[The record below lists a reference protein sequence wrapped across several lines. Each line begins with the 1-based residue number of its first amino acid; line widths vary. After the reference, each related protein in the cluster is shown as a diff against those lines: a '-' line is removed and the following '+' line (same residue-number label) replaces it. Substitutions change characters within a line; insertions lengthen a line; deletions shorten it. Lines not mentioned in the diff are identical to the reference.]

1 MLNLLR
7 NARRDAIRQG
17 PDLVLWRAVNRGW
30 TLRRLR
36 CARGRVA
43 ASDVGDVAPVFDLR
57 RDNPIHWPRDS
68 ANEVALLGPPGL
80 LPPGAAPEPAHSQTR
95 SRNPRH
101 LRRYHHIIDAAEF
114 HADPASRASLLARL
128 AANGVVIHA
137 LTGSDEAAD
146 ARLRALLGD
155 ELYGLLTANAAG
167 LDAGERELRSIAM
180 RRAALR
186 EHSTWGRNTAG
197 LPAVSILLATR
208 RPALLPDALA
218 AAARQT
224 YPKLE
229 LSLALHGDAESFD
242 GVEGCIKEM
251 PFPVRVTRTPAEAT
265 LGAALNAAVAASGGA
280 LVAKL
285 DDDDCYGPEHVW
297 DLVLAREYS
306 GARLV
311 GKGVEFVYLAA
322 SGQTLHCRSGRG
334 EAYRASSLAG
344 GTLLLSRR
352 DLARIGGW
360 RDAPRGV
367 DTALVNAM
375 LRRGGGVYRTHG
387 AGYILVRH
395 SHGHTWPES
404 EARFLAKADRIIPGW
419 APAAAGLP
427 DAPLPPIA
435 GSMGSGKAAADAIRY

>member
-36 CARGRVA
+36 RYRGQA
-43 ASDVGDVAPVFDLR
+43 AAAAYDVAPAFDLR
-57 RDNPIHWPRDS
+57 RDNPMHWPRDS
-68 ANEVALLGPPGL
+68 GNEVALLGPPGL
-80 LPPGAAPEPAHSQTR
+80 LPPGAAPDPAHRQPR
-95 SRNPRH
+95 SRDPRR
-101 LRRYHHIIDAAEF
+101 LRRYHHVIDAPGF

-137 LTGSDEAAD
+137 LTGFDETAD
-146 ARLRALLGD
+146 AHLRAHLGD
-155 ELYGLLTANAAG
+155 ELYALITANPDG
-167 LDAGERELRSIAM
+167 LDAGERELRSIAI

-186 EHSTWGRNTAG
+186 GHSVWGRHAAG
-197 LPAVSILLATR
+197 LPTVSILLATR
-208 RPALLPDALA
+208 RPALLPYALA

-229 LSLALHGDAESFD
+229 LSLALHGAAESFA
-242 GVEGCIKEM
+242 GVEGLMREM
-251 PFPVRVTRTPAEAT
+251 PFPVRVTRAPAEAT
-265 LGAALNAAVAASGGA
+265 LGAALNAAVAASGGD
-280 LVAKL
+280 LVTKL
-285 DDDDCYGPEHVW
+285 DDDDSYGPEHVW

-306 GARLV
+306 GAALV
-311 GKGVEFVYLAA
+311 GKGVEFVYLAG

-344 GTLLLSRR
+344 GTLLISRR
-352 DLARIGGW
+352 DLARVGGW
-360 RDAPRGV
+360 REVPRGV
-367 DTALVNAM
+367 DTELVNAM

-395 SHGHTWPES
+395 GHGHTWPES
-404 EARFLAKADRIIPGW
+404 EAHFRAKADRIIPGW

-427 DAPLPPIA
+427 DAPLPPVA
-435 GSMGSGKAAADAIRY
+435 GFMGGGKAAADAIRY

>member
-7 NARRDAIRQG
+7 NARQG
-17 PDLVLWRAVNRGW
+17 PDLALWRAVNRGW

-36 CARGRVA
+36 RYRRQAVA
-43 ASDVGDVAPVFDLR
+43 DGDAAPAFDLR
-57 RDNPIHWPRDS
+57 RYNPMHWPRAA

-80 LPPGAAPEPAHSQTR
+80 LPPGAAPDPAHRQAR
-95 SRNPRH
+95 SRDPRR
-101 LRRYHHIIDAAEF
+101 LRRYHHIIDAAGF
-114 HADPASRASLLARL
+114 HADTASRASLLARL
-128 AANGVVIHA
+128 AANGVVVHA
-137 LTGSDEAAD
+137 LTGSDDGAD
-146 ARLRALLGD
+146 ARLRAHLGD
-155 ELYGLLTANAAG
+155 ELYGLITANAYG

-186 EHSTWGRNTAG
+186 GHSAWGRHAAG

-208 RPALLPDALA
+208 RPALLPQALA

-229 LSLALHGDAESFD
+229 LSLALHGAAEAFA
-242 GVEGCIKEM
+242 GVEGYIKEM
-251 PFPVRVTRTPAEAT
+251 PFPVRVTRAPADAT
-265 LGAALNAAVAASGGA
+265 LGAVLNAAVAASAGD
-280 LVAKL
+280 LVTKL

-334 EAYRASSLAG
+334 EAYRSSSLAG
-344 GTLLLSRR
+344 GTLLISRQ
-352 DLARIGGW
+352 DLERVGGW
-360 RDAPRGV
+360 REVPRGV
-367 DTALVNAM
+367 DTELVNAV

-395 SHGHTWPES
+395 GHGHTWPES
-404 EARFLAKADRIIPGW
+404 EARFIAKADRIIPGW

-427 DAPLPPIA
+427 DAPLPPVA
-435 GSMGSGKAAADAIRY
+435 GFMGGGKAAADAIRY